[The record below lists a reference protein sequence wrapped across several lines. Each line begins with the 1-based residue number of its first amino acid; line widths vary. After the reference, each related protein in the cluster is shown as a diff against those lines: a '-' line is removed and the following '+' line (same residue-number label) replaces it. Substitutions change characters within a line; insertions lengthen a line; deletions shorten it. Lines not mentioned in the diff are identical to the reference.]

1 MSMCLCLGE
10 KGRARAKEHTR
21 ESERERERAR
31 IDRQELV
38 AAMDGVH
45 TIHGA
50 TIHSD
55 TIL

>member
-1 MSMCLCLGE
+1 VSMCLCLGE

-21 ESERERERAR
+21 ESERERERAL

-38 AAMDGVH
+38 ATMDGVH

-50 TIHSD
+50 TI
-55 TIL
+55 L